1 MWLIYKK
8 ELLELIRDRKTLIFT
23 IILPTLILPL
33 IMGGFAY
40 FSIKMDQKQKSE
52 ELKYSI
58 VGEQFAP
65 KFSSMLKK
73 AKGFKLVDDVD
84 LSNFS
89 TVIRHGKVK
98 LIISIPENFQENINN
113 LKQASI
119 TLHYN
124 AAKAGS
130 KVKTRLLKVLDS
142 YNKSLQQ
149 LQMGK
154 VSINEQKLKALI
166 KPVKLET
173 KSIAENREKFG
184 EIFGGIAAYMLL
196 IITLSGA
203 IYPALDLGVGEKER
217 QTLETL
223 LLNPVPRWKL
233 VMAKFLVIFTTGFL
247 AVFLS
252 LLSVLVWTVIAGQA
266 FAVEQIAEIL
276 KVIGIGPIVMMM
288 LMLVPTAATFAA
300 ILLAISIYARNFKEA
315 QNYISPL
322 MMLVII
328 PVLVAMVPGIE
339 LNWTTAMIPLTNIAL
354 AMKEILKG
362 TMDYSMLAVIFGST
376 SVLAGITIWF
386 CSYWFSKETVLFRS

>member
-8 ELLELIRDRKTLIFT
+8 ELLELVRDRKTLIFT
-23 IILPTLILPL
+23 IILPTIILPL
-33 IMGGFAY
+33 IMGGMFY
-40 FSIKMDQKQKSE
+40 FMNKLEQKNKTE
-52 ELKYSI
+52 ILKYAVI
-58 VGEQFAP
+58 GENNAP
-65 KFSSMLKK
+65 ELIKQLKNAEGFSYQKDL
-73 AKGFKLVDDVD
+73 D
-84 LSNFS
+84 LSDIPEL
-89 TVIRHGKVK
+89 IREKKVK
-98 LIISIPENFQENINN
+98 FVISIPADFTNNIMQ
-113 LKQASI
+113 LKQATL

-124 AAKAGS
+124 AAKSGS

-149 LQMGK
+149 QQMNN
-154 VSINEQKLKALI
+154 VSIDEKTLEALI

-184 EIFGGIAAYMLL
+184 EIFGGMAAYMLL

-223 LLNPVPRWKL
+223 LLNPVPRWNL

-266 FAVEQIAEIL
+266 FAVEKIAEIL
-276 KVIGIGPIVMMM
+276 NVVGIGSILTMM
-288 LMLVPTAATFAA
+288 LMLIPTSAIFAA

-322 MMLVII
+322 MMLIII
-328 PVLVAMVPGIE
+328 PVIVAILPGVE
-339 LNWTTAMIPLTNIAL
+339 LTWNTAMIPLTNIAL

-362 TMDYSMLAVIFGST
+362 TMDYSMLAAIFGST
-376 SVLAGITIWF
+376 SVLAGGTIWF
-386 CSYWFSKETVLFRS
+386 CSRWFSKETVLFRS